1 MLGDLFSKND
11 FQYGLRSSCFIA
23 DTLSYVS
30 DSIIRVCNMPGPAQT
45 VAHDISKAFDIWCT
59 IPIHRR
65 DSFGIFSLVLSGDDV
80 LLLPFIV
87 TTLPSTLDYRLSFDE
102 KSYYKMVRLF
112 EHLNWIWVLKL
123 CLLQKMP
130 QRKLELLFIL

>member
-30 DSIIRVCNMPGPAQT
+30 DRIIRVSTMPGAAQT

-65 DSFGIFSLVLSGDDV
+65 DSFGIFNFVLSGDDV
-80 LLLPFIV
+80 LLLLFMVII
-87 TTLPSTLDYRLSFDE
+87 LLSTLEYRPSFDE
-102 KSYYKMVRLF
+102 KSYYKTVGLF
-112 EHLNWIWVLKL
+112 EPLNWIGVLKL
-123 CLLQKMP
+123 
-130 QRKLELLFIL
+130 